1 MVALRKTSFREVPA
15 PAARPD
21 DHRVA
26 VLIPC
31 FNEAA
36 TISDVVRRFR
46 AALPRA
52 HIYVYDNN
60 SRDGTPALAREAGAI
75 VGVERR
81 QGKGHVVRRMFADIE
96 ADCYLMVDGDGT
108 YDPTAAIEA
117 VDLVARQG
125 CDFVNIARETTA
137 PDAYRRGHRFGNLAL
152 TGMVRSFFGREVSD
166 MLSGYKVFSRRF
178 IKSFPALSGGFEI
191 ETELTVHALE
201 LRMAMAEI
209 SAPYKER
216 PSGSASKLRTFH
228 DGARI
233 LLLIARLVKDE
244 RPFPV
249 FGALGL
255 ALAVLGVVLGVPVVT
270 TFLATGL
277 VPRLPT
283 AVLAVGFVGLGTLS
297 LMTGIVLDVVT
308 KARQELKRLAYLAIP
323 RKVI

>member
-1 MVALRKTSFREVPA
+1 MVALRKTAFREVPA
-15 PAARPD
+15 PEARPD

-46 AALPRA
+46 AALPHA

-60 SRDGTPALAREAGAI
+60 SRDGTSALARAAGAI

-108 YDPTAAIEA
+108 YDPAAAAEA
-117 VDLVARQG
+117 IDLVARQG
-125 CDFVNIARETTA
+125 CDFVNVARETTA
-137 PDAYRRGHRFGNLAL
+137 QDAYRRGHRFGNLAL

-209 SAPYKER
+209 SAPYRER

-228 DGARI
+228 DGVRI
-233 LLLIARLVKDE
+233 LFLIARLVKDE

-255 ALAVLGVVLGVPVVT
+255 ALAVTGIVLGVPIVT